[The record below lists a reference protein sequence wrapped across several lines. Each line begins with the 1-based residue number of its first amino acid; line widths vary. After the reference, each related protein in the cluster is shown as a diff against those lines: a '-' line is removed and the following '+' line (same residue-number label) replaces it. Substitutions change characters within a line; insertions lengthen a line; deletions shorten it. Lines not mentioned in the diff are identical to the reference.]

1 MPTPPHTEPR
11 PAWVIGTG
19 FLGAQLLRALPHA
32 VGIDCAAPADV
43 QGDAADRAVLA
54 QAAGLMPPEWVFC
67 CTATHGGDA
76 AAYRHAYADVVS
88 ALPPHVRVV
97 FCSSTSVE
105 HAEGER
111 QQILR
116 AAEDAVL
123 ARGGVVARL
132 SALYGPGRCELLRRH
147 LAGEPKLAGA
157 PERMLSYLHVQDAV
171 SALLILA
178 SVGESRRY
186 TVCGES
192 FSKAEAYALMER
204 LTGVPAVNA
213 DAAPS
218 HRGCRC
224 DAADSSAIRALG
236 WAPQNS
242 FVEFVTSECHA

>member
-1 MPTPPHTEPR
+1 MPCPPHTEPR

-19 FLGAQLLRALPHA
+19 FLGAELLRALPHA

-43 QGDAADRAVLA
+43 QGDAADTAVLA
-54 QAAGLMPPEWVFC
+54 RAAGLLAPEWVFC

-105 HAEGER
+105 HADGELQR
-111 QQILR
+111 ILR
-116 AAEDAVL
+116 AAEEAVL

-132 SALYGPGRCELLRRH
+132 SALYGPDRCELLRRH

-157 PERMLSYLHVQDAV
+157 PGRMLNYLHVQDAV
-171 SALLILA
+171 AALLVLA
-178 SVGESRRY
+178 SVGESGRH
-186 TVCGES
+186 TICGES
-192 FSKAEAYALMER
+192 FSKAEAYALLER
-204 LTGVPAVNA
+204 LTGVPAADA

-218 HRGCRC
+218 HRGCGGE
-224 DAADSSAIRALG
+224 AADSSAIRALG
-236 WAPQNS
+236 WSPRHTFA
-242 FVEFVTSECHA
+242 EFVTRHCHA

>member
-1 MPTPPHTEPR
+1 MPVPPHTEPR
-11 PAWVIGTG
+11 PAWVVGTG

-32 VGIDCAAPADV
+32 VGIDCAVPADV
-43 QGDAADRAVLA
+43 QGDAADTAVLA
-54 QAAGLMPPEWVFC
+54 RAAGLLAPEWVFC

-105 HAEGER
+105 HADGER
-111 QQILR
+111 QQIMR

-147 LAGEPKLAGA
+147 LAGEPKLAG
-157 PERMLSYLHVQDAV
+157 EGVRMLNYLHVQDAV
-171 SALLILA
+171 AALLLLA
-178 SVGESRRY
+178 QSGESRRY

-192 FSKAEAYALMER
+192 FSKAEAYALLER
-204 LTGVPAVNA
+204 LTGVPATDA
-213 DAAPS
+213 DAQPS
-218 HRGCRC
+218 HRGCGGE
-224 DAADSSAIRALG
+224 AADSSAIRELG
-236 WAPQNS
+236 WNPQHS
-242 FVEFVTSECHA
+242 FAEFVTRHCHA

>member
-1 MPTPPHTEPR
+1 MPCPPHTEPR
-11 PAWVIGTG
+11 PAWVVGTG
-19 FLGAQLLRALPHA
+19 FLGAELLRALPHA

-43 QGDAADRAVLA
+43 QGDAADTAVLA
-54 QAAGLMPPEWVFC
+54 RAAGLLAPEWVFC

-147 LAGEPKLAGA
+147 LSGEPKLAGA
-157 PERMLSYLHVQDAV
+157 PGRMLNYLHVQDAV
-171 SALLILA
+171 AALLVLA
-178 SVGESRRY
+178 QSGESRRY

-192 FSKAEAYALMER
+192 FSKAEAYALLER
-204 LTGVPAVNA
+204 LTGVPAADA

-218 HRGCRC
+218 HRGCGC
-224 DAADSSAIRALG
+224 GAADSSAIHALG
-236 WAPQNS
+236 WSPQHT
-242 FVEFVTSECHA
+242 FADFVTRQCHA

>member
-1 MPTPPHTEPR
+1 MPCPPHTEPR
-11 PAWVIGTG
+11 PAWVVGTG
-19 FLGAQLLRALPHA
+19 FLGAVLLRALPHA

-43 QGDAADRAVLA
+43 QGDAADTAVLA
-54 QAAGLMPPEWVFC
+54 RAAGLLAPEWVFC

-97 FCSSTSVE
+97 FCSSLSVE
-105 HAEGER
+105 HADGER

-116 AAEDAVL
+116 AAEEAVL

-147 LAGEPKLAGA
+147 LSGEPKLAGA
-157 PERMLSYLHVQDAV
+157 PERMLNYLHVQDAAA
-171 SALLILA
+171 ALLALA
-178 SVGESRRY
+178 QSGESRRY

-192 FSKAEAYALMER
+192 FSKAEAYALLER
-204 LTGVPAVNA
+204 LTGVPAADA

-218 HRGCRC
+218 HRGCGGG
-224 DAADSSAIRALG
+224 AADSSAIRALG
-236 WAPQNS
+236 WTPRHSLA
-242 FVEFVTSECHA
+242 EFVTRHGHA

>member
-1 MPTPPHTEPR
+1 MPVPPHTEPR
-11 PAWVIGTG
+11 PAWVVGTG
-19 FLGAQLLRALPHA
+19 FLGAELLRALPHA
-32 VGIDCAAPADV
+32 VGIDCAAPADA
-43 QGDAADRAVLA
+43 QGDAADTAVLA
-54 QAAGLMPPEWVFC
+54 RAAGLLAPEWVFC

-105 HAEGER
+105 HADGER

-132 SALYGPGRCELLRRH
+132 AALYGPGRCELLRRH
-147 LAGEPKLAGA
+147 LSGEPKLAGA
-157 PERMLSYLHVQDAV
+157 SGRMLNYLHVQDAV
-171 SALLILA
+171 DALLVLA
-178 SVGESRRY
+178 QSGESRRY

-192 FSKAEAYALMER
+192 FSKAEAYALLEH
-204 LTGVPAVNA
+204 LTGVPAADA

-218 HRGCRC
+218 HRGCGGR
-224 DAADSSAIRALG
+224 AADSSAIRELG
-236 WAPQNS
+236 WSPRHSLA
-242 FVEFVTSECHA
+242 EFVTRHCHA

>member
-1 MPTPPHTEPR
+1 MPCPPHTEPR

-19 FLGAQLLRALPHA
+19 FLGTGLLRALPHA

-43 QGDAADRAVLA
+43 QGDAADTAVLA
-54 QAAGLMPPEWVFC
+54 RAAGLLAPEWVFC

-88 ALPPHVRVV
+88 ALPPGVRVV

-105 HAEGER
+105 HAGGER

-132 SALYGPGRCELLRRH
+132 AALYGPGRCELLRRH
-147 LAGEPKLAGA
+147 LAGEPKLSGA
-157 PERMLSYLHVQDAV
+157 PGRMLNYLHVQDAV
-171 SALLILA
+171 DALLALA

-192 FSKAEAYALMER
+192 FSKAEAYTLLER
-204 LTGVPAVNA
+204 LTGLPAANA

-218 HRGCRC
+218 HRGCGC
-224 DAADSSAIRALG
+224 DAADCSAIRELG
-236 WAPQNS
+236 WSPRHTFA
-242 FVEFVTSECHA
+242 EFVTRHCHA

>member
-1 MPTPPHTEPR
+1 MITPSHMAPR
-11 PAWVIGTG
+11 PAWVVGTG
-19 FLGAQLLRALPHA
+19 FLGSCLLRALPHA
-32 VGIDCAAPADV
+32 VGIDSAVPADV
-43 QGDAADRAVLA
+43 CGDAADAAVLA
-54 QAAGLMPPEWVFC
+54 QAVKLMEPECIFC

-76 AAYRHAYADVVS
+76 EAYRRAYADVVQ
-88 ALPPHVRVV
+88 ALPPGVRVV

-105 HAEGER
+105 HAGGER

-132 SALYGPGRCELLRRH
+132 APLYGPGRCELLRRH
-147 LAGEPKLAGA
+147 LAREPRLAG
-157 PERMLSYLHVQDAV
+157 EDGRVLNYLHVQDAV

-204 LTGVPAVNA
+204 LTGVPAANA

-236 WAPQNS
+236 WGPQNS
-242 FVEFVTSECHA
+242 FAEFVTSECHA

>member
-1 MPTPPHTEPR
+1 MPCPPHTEPR
-11 PAWVIGTG
+11 PAWVVGTG
-19 FLGAQLLRALPHA
+19 FLGAELLRALPHA

-43 QGDAADRAVLA
+43 QGDAADAAVLA
-54 QAAGLMPPEWVFC
+54 RAAGLLAPEWVFC

-88 ALPPHVRVV
+88 ALPPGVRVV

-105 HAEGER
+105 HADGER

-116 AAEDAVL
+116 AAEEAVL

-157 PERMLSYLHVQDAV
+157 PERMLNYLHVQDAV
-171 SALLILA
+171 AALLVLA
-178 SVGESRRY
+178 QSGESRRY

-192 FSKAEAYALMER
+192 FSKAEAYALLER
-204 LTGVPAVNA
+204 LTGVPTADA

-218 HRGCRC
+218 HRGCGGG
-224 DAADSSAIRALG
+224 AADSSAIRALG
-236 WAPQNS
+236 WSPRHA
-242 FVEFVTSECHA
+242 FADFVTRQCHA